1 MNTQFYRSG
10 AVVLGVLGSASAGL
24 STLKVLPSEIECS
37 DKNPPHPPYYPF
49 WPKGAYHCLEVPSV
63 RRGWEVYKQVCH
75 SCHSLAHTYF
85 RHLHIFGI
93 YPLKRVKQMAAE
105 FDIEDGPNDKGEMYL
120 RPCVFTDHIPNP
132 YPNFEAGMYAHGG
145 AFPPDLSNY
154 TAVEANS
161 SDMVFALLSAGIQ
174 IRVQCTRMCRLSGG
188 TRWVCSAKGSV
199 L

>member
-1 MNTQFYRSG
+1 
-10 AVVLGVLGSASAGL
+10 
-24 STLKVLPSEIECS
+24 
-37 DKNPPHPPYYPF
+37 
-49 WPKGAYHCLEVPSV
+49 
-63 RRGWEVYKQVCH
+63 
-75 SCHSLAHTYF
+75 
-85 RHLHIFGI
+85 
-93 YPLKRVKQMAAE
+93 MAAE